1 MEAGAVGGNPTWLSF
16 LLTWLQAMSGLDFD
30 HITRSQPVELFEGWI
45 RFIHEPRR
53 SERIANRASYYWG
66 TPSRTTSGYCWA
78 HTFLALY
85 HRRRKSGNERMSCM
99 IFRTDTFDCIS
110 DEDAKAFT
118 DKAMAECHQDQ
129 PSTPGLTRTYGWR
142 GMLSAIS
149 RHLSLGTAGLRASGN
164 GDDGESVRRNDPF
177 VPSHNS
183 QVQDFS
189 RVSKLICARA
199 FKELASN
206 DVQSFEEVTVSQWEA
221 IAAVAVSDVYS
232 ETLNFWP
239 LWSNATFSG
248 LSYPQEVNP
257 EDAEVANR
265 LLFRQDSW
273 HQSTEEPESYFST
286 NAWRTYDEIYRITD
300 ETAAFNAQLIGLSFA
315 WDDSIMRRMLPE
327 LRANRDARRGNRQN
341 PERPTLIAKVCEGRG
356 KGELWLGPLPILTRM
371 KVITETVHSV
381 QIYCF
386 SMEPESVIIDEREA
400 GRRIP
405 GAFVFRC
412 DVSNPVA
419 RTSDFEALQEFTI
432 TSLRQGDNVYVH
444 CVTGVRRAVIVAA
457 LLSAILMDITLEAAI
472 DIINQSRHVEFNFH
486 TGRHW
491 NTKYESMEGQWMD
504 EMHQKYRGTGSQ
516 RHDIGHS
523 SSSGR
528 STPDQVCD
536 VTFDVARA
544 AAAAEEVV
552 TYANCALHNDPI
564 HSNADQNRETGFDET
579 PVQSTLPT
587 HSNPQEVN
595 PEVHRS
601 TIQTPTRTMGTRER
615 SRSN

>member
-1 MEAGAVGGNPTWLSF
+1 
-16 LLTWLQAMSGLDFD
+16 
-30 HITRSQPVELFEGWI
+30 
-45 RFIHEPRR
+45 
-53 SERIANRASYYWG
+53 
-66 TPSRTTSGYCWA
+66 
-78 HTFLALY
+78 
-85 HRRRKSGNERMSCM
+85 M
-99 IFRTDTFDCIS
+99 IFRTDNFDSIS
-110 DEDAKAFT
+110 NEDAKAFT
-118 DKAMAECHQDQ
+118 DQAMATYHQDQ
-129 PSTPGLTRTYGWR
+129 PNTPSLTRAYGWR

-149 RHLSLGTAGLRASGN
+149 RHLSLGSTDLRASGN
-164 GDDGESVRRNDPF
+164 GDDIGSVRHDNPF
-177 VPSHNS
+177 VLSHNS

-189 RVSKLICARA
+189 RVSKMICARA

-265 LLFRQDSW
+265 LPFRQDSW

-315 WDDSIMRRMLPE
+315 WDDSIMRRLLPE

-419 RTSDFEALQEFTI
+419 RTSDFEALQEFAI

-491 NTKYESMEGQWMD
+491 NTRYESMEGQWMD
-504 EMHQKYRGTGSQ
+504 EMHRRYRGTGSQ
-516 RHDIGHS
+516 LHDIGHS
-523 SSSGR
+523 SSSRR

-536 VTFDVARA
+536 VTFDA
-544 AAAAEEVV
+544 
-552 TYANCALHNDPI
+552 PI
-564 HSNADQNRETGFDET
+564 HANADQTRAAGFDET

-587 HSNPQEVN
+587 HSTPQEVN
-595 PEVHRS
+595 PEVRRS
-601 TIQTPTRTMGTRER
+601 TIQTHTSTMGTRER